1 MAHPQKIPDSH
12 PICPTCQSD
21 LSAKQELSY
30 FVSADSAPVN
40 NDDVY
45 NLHEEASRLVHLL
58 GALAQAGPLAVAQ
71 AHEVMNTVPE
81 NWIPFIPVH
90 VENSN
95 REIQLQRAA
104 MPRILEGDP
113 DRPEKVRPR
122 TMLLRKGLDRTPAKS
137 YFLHEEEVLGAG
149 VRVTQ
154 AFQRAR
160 WRNGQVFVWL
170 GVRKQTGRG
179 EGHSGLV
186 FDRIVDIRTKDGE
199 L

>member
-71 AHEVMNTVPE
+71 AHEVMNTVPDWADDLRVLAE
-81 NWIPFIPVH
+81 
-90 VENSN
+90 ELTEETA
-95 REIQLQRAA
+95 RRLAL
-104 MPRILEGDP
+104 LEGVGQMWQS
-113 DRPEKVRPR
+113 RAEHS
-122 TMLLRKGLDRTPAKS
+122 TARK
-137 YFLHEEEVLGAG
+137 
-149 VRVTQ
+149 
-154 AFQRAR
+154 
-160 WRNGQVFVWL
+160 
-170 GVRKQTGRG
+170 
-179 EGHSGLV
+179 EG
-186 FDRIVDIRTKDGE
+186 
-199 L
+199 